1 MNDLYMRY
9 MNIQEVLS
17 YFSSLV
23 LQFGLRDCNL
33 FFTVYIDMSYNDLK
47 WIFISKLFNPN
58 DIITEK
64 RFQIEPSDS
73 WEFRKL
79 YHVLFR

>member
-1 MNDLYMRY
+1 
-9 MNIQEVLS
+9 
-17 YFSSLV
+17 
-23 LQFGLRDCNL
+23 
-33 FFTVYIDMSYNDLK
+33 MSYNDLK

-64 RFQIEPSDS
+64 RFQIETSDS
-73 WEFRKL
+73 WKFRKL

>member
-23 LQFGLRDCNL
+23 LQFSLRDCNL
-33 FFTVYIDMSYNDLK
+33 FFTE
-47 WIFISKLFNPN
+47 FILIWAIMILNGFLFLSCLIPTILSQKK
-58 DIITEK
+58 DCE
-64 RFQIEPSDS
+64 
-73 WEFRKL
+73 
-79 YHVLFR
+79 